1 MMTID
6 DTWDRFLQKYGDPFT
21 SNCWENSKHE
31 RVCNDDNTCKFGRN
45 FCISRSFQMESRM
58 TNDELVLTINILQ
71 KEIEVQNLDINP
83 HDTGH
88 IRTAVGVMEDRV
100 EELMKGIKSGEMIS
114 FPGLTNEVTG
124 K

>member
-1 MMTID
+1 
-6 DTWDRFLQKYGDPFT
+6 
-21 SNCWENSKHE
+21 
-31 RVCNDDNTCKFGRN
+31 
-45 FCISRSFQMESRM
+45 MEGRM

-71 KEIEVQNLDINP
+71 KEIEVQKSRYQP

-100 EELMKGIKSGEMIS
+100 EEHMKGIKSGEMIS
-114 FPGLTNEVTG
+114 FPWADKVPEITG